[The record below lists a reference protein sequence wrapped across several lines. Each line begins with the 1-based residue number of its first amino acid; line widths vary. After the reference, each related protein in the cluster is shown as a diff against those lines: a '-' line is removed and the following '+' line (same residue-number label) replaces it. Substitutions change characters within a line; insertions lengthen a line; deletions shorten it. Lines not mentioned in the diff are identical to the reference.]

1 MACADDRRSWRV
13 ESEITMS
20 TGNII
25 ALCIFII
32 VMVIVVSDLKERIIV
47 IEQRLGIER
56 TK

>member
-1 MACADDRRSWRV
+1 
-13 ESEITMS
+13 MS

-25 ALCIFII
+25 AFCIFII
-32 VMVIVVSDLKERIIV
+32 VMVVVVSDLKERVVV